1 MTTSPPQGAD
11 LREQLRLIGRRK
23 WTILLVALLVT
34 ASAIGWSLLQDPTYV
49 AQTRLLLNASEG
61 DDADA
66 AVDVNS
72 ESQLIASTE
81 IAERVVED
89 LELEASPGSLLNNLD
104 VQPVRQTRIL
114 VVTYSAQSA
123 QAAADI
129 SNGFAEAYIDYRQ
142 DRVRKNLL
150 RAQRKIEDRIA
161 ATEEDL
167 DDLLDEIADAR
178 KEGLVRDV
186 EILQNQQET
195 LIRRLSIFEDQ
206 LTAIEPDVASKAAGG
221 EILGAAQP
229 PSSPSSPNH
238 PKNAVLGLVLGLL
251 AGVAIAFVRD
261 RFDDRLRGI
270 ADIERATG
278 APVLATVPAGH
289 GGGGAHKVVV
299 LDNSSPAAGEAY
311 RRLRAAVNR
320 LASHGRLTTI
330 LVASPNVD
338 EGKSATAATLAA
350 ALAQAD
356 RRVVVVSADL
366 RKPELDRFFSVTGDS
381 GLGTWLEGDAEEVGP
396 LLRPTALDNLKV
408 IPAGDAPGNPADLLS
423 SPRVPRLIKAL
434 EEDFEYVILEAAPI
448 LPVADALLLAEHA
461 DGILLVIGPRT
472 SKSDVARASDELVRN
487 EARLVGCVVNSGAA
501 PSGATYGSEPEKKG
515 RSRKKKDAASPLQE
529 A

>member
-1 MTTSPPQGAD
+1 MAMTTPPPQGAD

-61 DDADA
+61 DEADA

-81 IAERVVED
+81 IAERVVEE

-167 DDLLDEIADAR
+167 DDLLDEIAEAR

-186 EILQNQQET
+186 EILQN
-195 LIRRLSIFEDQ
+195 
-206 LTAIEPDVASKAAGG
+206 
-221 EILGAAQP
+221 
-229 PSSPSSPNH
+229 
-238 PKNAVLGLVLGLL
+238 
-251 AGVAIAFVRD
+251 
-261 RFDDRLRGI
+261 
-270 ADIERATG
+270 
-278 APVLATVPAGH
+278 
-289 GGGGAHKVVV
+289 
-299 LDNSSPAAGEAY
+299 
-311 RRLRAAVNR
+311 
-320 LASHGRLTTI
+320 
-330 LVASPNVD
+330 
-338 EGKSATAATLAA
+338 
-350 ALAQAD
+350 
-356 RRVVVVSADL
+356 
-366 RKPELDRFFSVTGDS
+366 
-381 GLGTWLEGDAEEVGP
+381 
-396 LLRPTALDNLKV
+396 
-408 IPAGDAPGNPADLLS
+408 
-423 SPRVPRLIKAL
+423 
-434 EEDFEYVILEAAPI
+434 
-448 LPVADALLLAEHA
+448 
-461 DGILLVIGPRT
+461 
-472 SKSDVARASDELVRN
+472 
-487 EARLVGCVVNSGAA
+487 
-501 PSGATYGSEPEKKG
+501 
-515 RSRKKKDAASPLQE
+515 
-529 A
+529 